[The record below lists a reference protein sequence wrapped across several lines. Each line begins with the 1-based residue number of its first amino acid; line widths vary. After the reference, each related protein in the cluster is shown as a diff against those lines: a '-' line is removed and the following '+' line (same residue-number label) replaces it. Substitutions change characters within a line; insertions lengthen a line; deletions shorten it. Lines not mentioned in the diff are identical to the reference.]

1 MRWPCYLRLWRVI
14 ILAMKM
20 ISRDDIADMTAAERL
35 DLIGELWDSLTDE
48 QVQLTPGQIAEID
61 RRLDSFDEDKKHA
74 ITWQEFEAKLAARK
88 L

>member
-1 MRWPCYLRLWRVI
+1 
-14 ILAMKM
+14 MKM